1 MEGGTLAG
9 FAVAG
14 AAGLLVA
21 GGSVLA
27 RGRCRAPG
35 HWHVIGTTLLMA
47 LVAAVCGVVVIGVG
61 TDAFLEATAP
71 SCPFSGE
78 GNAACVELDN
88 VGKQAAAMGLLGGI
102 GAGVLAG
109 LVTAWRMSRSLRLV
123 LGGLI
128 ATLGATVLL
137 AESIVVLILWAG

>member
-1 MEGGTLAG
+1 M
-9 FAVAG
+9 
-14 AAGLLVA
+14 
-21 GGSVLA
+21 LA
-27 RGRCRAPG
+27 RGRRPAPG
-35 HWHVIGTTLLMA
+35 IERVIGTTLLIA
-47 LVAAVCGVVVIGVG
+47 LVAAMCGVVVIGVG
-61 TDAFLEATAP
+61 TDAFLEATA
-71 SCPFSGE
+71 SCTFNAE

-88 VGKQAAAMGLLGGI
+88 AGKQAAAMGLLGGI

-137 AESIVVLILWAG
+137 AESIFVLVLWAA